1 MTGTRTPEL
10 LSCDAYDV
18 AQLAGGLP
26 RVVDTAVVNLL
37 EHGRLAVDGVGRL
50 RAVGRAVHPVEAA
63 VLELAG
69 PRPRRTIVSLRLR
82 ACEDPRLTGVGE
94 RLVTEGL
101 LRRNPLAALSGSRPS
116 HRCTAAGRRVLAER
130 RATPPA
136 SGSTVDVALGGA
148 TRMTDQV
155 RYELV
160 FGSAAPTSPGRH
172 SWAGTHRPPPDAG
185 ASGWAFG
192 GWGGGGWGGGGWGG
206 DGGGGFGGGD
216 GGCGGGDGGG
226 GGC

>member
-69 PRPRRTIVSLRLR
+69 PRPRRTIVSLRRR
-82 ACEDPRLTGVGE
+82 ACEDPRLTGVAE

-130 RATPPA
+130 RAAPPA
-136 SGSTVDVALGGA
+136 PGSTVDVALGGA

-160 FGSAAPTSPGRH
+160 FGSAAPSSTGRH
-172 SWAGTHRPPPDAG
+172 SWGRSYVPPADAG
-185 ASGWAFG
+185 ASGWALG
-192 GWGGGGWGGGGWGG
+192 GWGGGGCGG
-206 DGGGGFGGGD
+206 DGGGFGGGD